1 VFRNLAKHGAR
12 MVGQDLVDPLSS
24 APRFTHFTR
33 AIAWPFPNGHGP
45 WPDAPPRTWLLGTG
59 WHLRHGLID
68 PRETRRSGP

>member
-1 VFRNLAKHGAR
+1 

-24 APRFTHFTR
+24 APRFAHFTR